1 MIEGTSTVHRCF
13 YKEKHKTVLRLPKND
28 LRLLPK
34 TFVVDVT
41 KGQEEARNKMW
52 EIL

>member
-13 YKEKHKTVLRLPKND
+13 YKEKHKTVLKLPKND
-28 LRLLPK
+28 VRLLPK
-34 TFVVDVT
+34 TFVIGVNE
-41 KGQEEARNKMW
+41 GQVEARNIMW